1 MKKEKVIKAWLV
13 LCGTEPQYV
22 QMQKSTRE
30 EIETA
35 KKFDVKIVPCR
46 IIYTLIPPNNMKK
59 EKVIE
64 LKIRKGQ
71 KCWLCKKEIKKNWCY
86 NYHYFHPQC
95 KDKDTKKRIK
105 NYLTQ

>member
-13 LCGTEPQYV
+13 LCDTEPQYV

-46 IIYTLIPPNNMKK
+46 IIYTSTPPNKNMKPS
-59 EKVIE
+59 EKI
-64 LKIRKGQ
+64 
-71 KCWLCKKEIKKNWCY
+71 
-86 NYHYFHPQC
+86 
-95 KDKDTKKRIK
+95 IK
-105 NYLTQ
+105 NKMKYDTAVKLIYEPIQTITSEGAEIAELTALDIRNNLL